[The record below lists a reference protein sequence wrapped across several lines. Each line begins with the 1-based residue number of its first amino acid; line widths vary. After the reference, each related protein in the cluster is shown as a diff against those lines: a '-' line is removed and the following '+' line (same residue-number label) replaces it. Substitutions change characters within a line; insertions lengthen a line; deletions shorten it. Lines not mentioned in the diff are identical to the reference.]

1 MYETSACDAYIEN
14 LATSAWITFPL
25 CVSDTFVA
33 LLHTELSEVSDVE
46 MFGNKDFPR
55 YSGKNKTIVLL

>member
-1 MYETSACDAYIEN
+1 MMQGIPTHKDAYIEN

-55 YSGKNKTIVLL
+55 YSGKN